1 MRATYY
7 VKKSSGAAI
16 KILVKPVTGKFL
28 RCDCFIQVFISSK
41 MTGLEE
47 RKLSRLTVEAP
58 LAPCLSSQLDGRERE
73 APASGLRM
81 TPSYVAINR
90 GTTTD
95 YSPFIPFCPLV
106 VT

>member
-47 RKLSRLTVEAP
+47 RKLSRSSMRLTVEAP
-58 LAPCLSSQLDGRERE
+58 SAPCLRREQQE
-73 APASGLRM
+73 L
-81 TPSYVAINR
+81 
-90 GTTTD
+90 
-95 YSPFIPFCPLV
+95 
-106 VT
+106 

>member
-7 VKKSSGAAI
+7 AKKSSGAAI

-47 RKLSRLTVEAP
+47 RKLSRSSMGLTVEAP
-58 LAPCLSSQLDGRERE
+58 SAPCLRREQQELSVLTAGRERE
-73 APASGLRM
+73 
-81 TPSYVAINR
+81 R
-90 GTTTD
+90 G
-95 YSPFIPFCPLV
+95 PC
-106 VT
+106 